1 MRFTVFRLLRNSPVM
16 IGDVCGRN
24 NNVSP
29 SPFLEAVYF
38 QIIMII
44 RKAGSSNIALGTIS
58 VVQQM

>member
-38 QIIMII
+38 QI
-44 RKAGSSNIALGTIS
+44 N
-58 VVQQM
+58 VQSIGLPTV